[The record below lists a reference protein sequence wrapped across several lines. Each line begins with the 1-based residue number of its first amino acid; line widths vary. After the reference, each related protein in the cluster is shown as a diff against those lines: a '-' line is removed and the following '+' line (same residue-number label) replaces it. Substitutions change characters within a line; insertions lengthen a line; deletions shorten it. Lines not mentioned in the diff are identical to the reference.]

1 MNLVIGWITFEVV
14 RRSQQGV
21 DISRRSEII
30 EGPEGGRVM
39 ERLRGRGHVFPGPG
53 LRLEA
58 VAGVQLSARPGARG
72 CHGEGG
78 VGGASSAGGGGGVE
92 GGAGGRQ
99 PQRPLCR
106 DVP

>member
-1 MNLVIGWITFEVV
+1 
-14 RRSQQGV
+14 
-21 DISRRSEII
+21 
-30 EGPEGGRVM
+30 M

-58 VAGVQLSARPGARG
+58 VAGVQLGAGSGARG